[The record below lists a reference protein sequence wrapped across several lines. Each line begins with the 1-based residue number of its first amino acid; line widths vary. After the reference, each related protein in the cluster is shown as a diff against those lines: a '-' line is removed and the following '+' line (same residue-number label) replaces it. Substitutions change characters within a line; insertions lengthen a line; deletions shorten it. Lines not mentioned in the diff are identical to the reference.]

1 MADLAGDFFGVLGL
15 VAHQLT
21 HDAKHTLALAMGADT
36 DLKAPGAEPCLIERP
51 AVADFAD
58 HLRFMHPAIFEHQFA
73 RLGAPDRR
81 NAAALPVSRPSGFC
95 ENTGSTFAP

>member
-21 HDAKHTLALAMGADT
+21 HDAKHTLALAMGTDT
-36 DLKAPGAEPCLIERP
+36 DLKAPSAEPCLVERP

-58 HLRFMHPAIFEHQFA
+58 HLRLMHPAIFEHQFA
-73 RLGAPDRR
+73 LLGPPHRL
-81 NAAALPVSRPSGFC
+81 NASPHPVPPPSRVHDINVYTS
-95 ENTGSTFAP
+95 